1 MLGRRELEKKKKRNR
16 RGMQRKFRA
25 KSAQEETPYP
35 FTACTHP
42 AHHILLFLLKEKES
56 QVLFLLFLSKM
67 FDQQEASAI
76 LTTENYACCASRN
89 GYVHRKKKRK
99 RGKKALVL
107 LPFFFFSLSPLFLRL
122 AAAAFCGSDKQFLL
136 HVKPIQLGTTTCA
149 QASFVFQMGHEAEV
163 TRSATFSA
171 TSCMS
176 TRHRATLPS
185 LLADA
190 NKYTSS
196 SSGFSWP

>member
-1 MLGRRELEKKKKRNR
+1 MR
-16 RGMQRKFRA
+16 RKFRV
-25 KSAQEETPYP
+25 KGAQEETPYP

-89 GYVHRKKKRK
+89 GYVHRKKN
-99 RGKKALVL
+99 GKGEKSSRSSS
-107 LPFFFFSLSPLFLRL
+107 FIFSLSPLFLRL
-122 AAAAFCGSDKQFLL
+122 AAAAFCGSDKKFLL
-136 HVKPIQLGTTTCA
+136 HVKPIRLGTTTCA

-171 TSCMS
+171 ISCMS

>member
-1 MLGRRELEKKKKRNR
+1 MIYEANEKAQNEEGHVRQTRIGKRKRNR

-107 LPFFFFSLSPLFLRL
+107 LPFFFFSLSLSSVFTLSGSCFLW
-122 AAAAFCGSDKQFLL
+122 
-136 HVKPIQLGTTTCA
+136 I
-149 QASFVFQMGHEAEV
+149 
-163 TRSATFSA
+163 
-171 TSCMS
+171 
-176 TRHRATLPS
+176 
-185 LLADA
+185 
-190 NKYTSS
+190 
-196 SSGFSWP
+196 